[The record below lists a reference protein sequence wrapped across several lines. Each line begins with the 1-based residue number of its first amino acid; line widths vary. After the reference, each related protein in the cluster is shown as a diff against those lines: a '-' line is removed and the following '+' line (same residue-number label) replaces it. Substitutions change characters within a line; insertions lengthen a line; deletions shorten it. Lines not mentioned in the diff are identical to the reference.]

1 MAKGSSKLSSES
13 VAPNPVKTSGKIKLQ
28 GELLL
33 GFLPHFILFFLSK
46 CQVLHYLIFHH
57 CTVRKVKL
65 GSDEP
70 PASCSFSS
78 LKQPKINEGAIG
90 RNVSNLRSSFY
101 PRLKSVWKNL
111 PPRAPANASFRQ
123 SLDNIQ
129 ARAKRI
135 KKVPRLLKAVT
146 SNLCNASSSSHG
158 MYIYLTLLIHFDDG
172 ELEDSRIY

>member
-28 GELLL
+28 GELL
-33 GFLPHFILFFLSK
+33 GFLPHFILLFFIISLK
-46 CQVLHYLIFHH
+46 FHH

-78 LKQPKINEGAIG
+78 LKQPKINKGSVG

-135 KKVPRLLKAVT
+135 KKVPRLLKAAT

-158 MYIYLTLLIHFDDG
+158 MYIYLILLIHFDDG